1 MSAWYVLTSLGI
13 YSFNPASGDY
23 EITSPLFEESKIRL
37 PNGKTFTIKANGVS
51 MDNKYI
57 QSATLNGKPYS
68 KTSISHA
75 AILEGGELV
84 FEMGR
89 QELKDK
95 R

>member
-1 MSAWYVLTSLGI
+1 
-13 YSFNPASGDY
+13 
-23 EITSPLFEESKIRL
+23 
-37 PNGKTFTIKANGVS
+37 

-57 QSATLNGKPYS
+57 QSANLNGEPYN